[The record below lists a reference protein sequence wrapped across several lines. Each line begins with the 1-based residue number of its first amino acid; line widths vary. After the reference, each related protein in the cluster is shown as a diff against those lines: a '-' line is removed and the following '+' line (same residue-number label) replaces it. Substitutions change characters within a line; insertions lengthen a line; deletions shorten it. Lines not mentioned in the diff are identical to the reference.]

1 MKSQLK
7 WIRKRPNKTAM
18 PLVAGDIVL
27 SKNTQYVGKSGP
39 RKFETTEEGVLT
51 FEVLQCRKALQK
63 SKISALDKS
72 LAEIYPSR

>member
-18 PLVAGDIVL
+18 PLVAGDMVL
-27 SKNTQYVGKSGP
+27 SRNTQYVAKSGP
-39 RKFETTEEGVLT
+39 RKFETTQEGVET
-51 FEVLQCRKALQK
+51 FEVLQCRQGFAK

-72 LAEIYPSR
+72 LGNTKPI